1 MKSVTGPFVA
11 WSLAFAALAVNA
23 QPAPPEKGFLCCNMR
38 TDGSWISD
46 SNYAESGKRI
56 IPLGTPVR
64 FLGYGRFRVNIEIE
78 GRRQS
83 IGNDYSRDLSME
95 QFATRYIV
103 PANPKEGFNNLDAKT
118 RLAIE
123 TARVTR
129 GMTREQVIAA
139 IGYPISSETTHLDF
153 RQWRYW
159 LWTYS
164 PYTVNFGEDGK
175 VTSVTTDGETLL
187 KVFLD

>member
-1 MKSVTGPFVA
+1 
-11 WSLAFAALAVNA
+11 
-23 QPAPPEKGFLCCNMR
+23 
-38 TDGSWISD
+38 
-46 SNYAESGKRI
+46 
-56 IPLGTPVR
+56 
-64 FLGYGRFRVNIEIE
+64 
-78 GRRQS
+78 
-83 IGNDYSRDLSME
+83 ME

>member
-1 MKSVTGPFVA
+1 MKNVIGLFVA
-11 WSLAFAALAVNA
+11 GLLVLATLAANA

-38 TDGSWISD
+38 TDRSRISD

-64 FLGYGRFRVNIEIE
+64 FLGYGRFRVNVEIE

-95 QFATRYIV
+95 QFAARYIV
-103 PANPKEGFNNLDAKT
+103 PTNPKEALNTLDAKT
-118 RLAIE
+118 RMAIE
-123 TARVTR
+123 TARVAK

-175 VTSVTTDGETLL
+175 VTSVTTDGDTLL